1 MASACALAMFSGKN
15 IFIFVVQKRLRAFL
29 NHFFTRGVW
38 ERTSPVAY
46 GDIFPRSGQ
55 ILPAPGR
62 NVTVGDKERS
72 RCHASDKKGSTG
84 TATAVTEG
92 VVFFFFLENA
102 TFLQKKLQFFLE
114 KGRFPIDSLVII
126 GM

>member
-1 MASACALAMFSGKN
+1 MERLPPAGGRWRSQKGERLAN
-15 IFIFVVQKRLRAFL
+15 EVRLR
-29 NHFFTRGVW
+29 
-38 ERTSPVAY
+38 
-46 GDIFPRSGQ
+46 
-55 ILPAPGR
+55 
-62 NVTVGDKERS
+62 
-72 RCHASDKKGSTG
+72 GSALEGAG
-84 TATAVTEG
+84 TTTAVTEG

>member
-1 MASACALAMFSGKN
+1 LLPFLSPESPAAVHFCLALLYHSGKK
-15 IFIFVVQKRLRAFL
+15 IAMQ
-29 NHFFTRGVW
+29 
-38 ERTSPVAY
+38 
-46 GDIFPRSGQ
+46 
-55 ILPAPGR
+55 
-62 NVTVGDKERS
+62 
-72 RCHASDKKGSTG
+72 GSLSEGAG

-126 GM
+126 GV

>member
-1 MASACALAMFSGKN
+1 MAAACALAIFSGKN
-15 IFIFVVQKRLRAFL
+15 LFTFVVQKRLRAFL

-38 ERTSPVAY
+38 ERTSPVTY
-46 GDIFPRSGQ
+46 G
-55 ILPAPGR
+55 
-62 NVTVGDKERS
+62 
-72 RCHASDKKGSTG
+72 DKKGSTG

-126 GM
+126 EV

>member
-1 MASACALAMFSGKN
+1 MQGRDEPSQSKPCGFASSPEGGAFCHLPVSTNKAPPSGELAN
-15 IFIFVVQKRLRAFL
+15 EVRLRGFAL
-29 NHFFTRGVW
+29 EG
-38 ERTSPVAY
+38 A
-46 GDIFPRSGQ
+46 
-55 ILPAPGR
+55 
-62 NVTVGDKERS
+62 
-72 RCHASDKKGSTG
+72 G

-126 GM
+126 GV

>member
-38 ERTSPVAY
+38 ERTSPVTY
-46 GDIFPRSGQ
+46 
-55 ILPAPGR
+55 
-62 NVTVGDKERS
+62 GDKERS

-84 TATAVTEG
+84 TAAAVTEG

-126 GM
+126 GV

>member
-1 MASACALAMFSGKN
+1 MQGRDGLECALRVAASPSQSPAVTASPGAGEVVPLRGS
-15 IFIFVVQKRLRAFL
+15 FILADRQLANAVRLRGSAL
-29 NHFFTRGVW
+29 
-38 ERTSPVAY
+38 
-46 GDIFPRSGQ
+46 
-55 ILPAPGR
+55 
-62 NVTVGDKERS
+62 
-72 RCHASDKKGSTG
+72 GSTG

>member
-1 MASACALAMFSGKN
+1 MASACALAIFSGKN

-38 ERTSPVAY
+38 ERTFPVTY
-46 GDIFPRSGQ
+46 G
-55 ILPAPGR
+55 
-62 NVTVGDKERS
+62 
-72 RCHASDKKGSTG
+72 DKKGSTG

-102 TFLQKKLQFFLE
+102 TFLQKSYNFFL
-114 KGRFPIDSLVII
+114 KKAVFPLTALL
-126 GM
+126 